1 MSLYFTVHSH
11 LSIYIFIC
19 SSEQI
24 YHDFVSFGKIG
35 DFYRPKLLDHHVP
48 SRFLFIRYYRSDD
61 GYRAMMEMHG
71 KVYGDR
77 IITVHEANDQDSY
90 FTQDT
95 GEYIYVSVL
104 LHSIITV
111 NRSPIVVLPLQLPVL
126 LQSVLLLISCSLTHM
141 YK

>member
-1 MSLYFTVHSH
+1 
-11 LSIYIFIC
+11 
-19 SSEQI
+19 
-24 YHDFVSFGKIG
+24 
-35 DFYRPKLLDHHVP
+35 
-48 SRFLFIRYYRSDD
+48 
-61 GYRAMMEMHG
+61 MEMHG

-141 YK
+141 YKRLYNK